1 MPSESKSHNHIYKLN
16 TATKILTG
24 RKAIGNGFGI
34 PDGLGGSCGGGKS
47 ISSGN
52 GGLLGR
58 QTHHTSIQYHH
69 IGETLYITY
78 AR

>member
-1 MPSESKSHNHIYKLN
+1 MLTESKSHNHTYKLEN
-16 TATKILTG
+16 TAILTG

-52 GGLLGR
+52 GGLLGKAN
-58 QTHHTSIQYHH
+58 TSYFFYSIPP
-69 IGETLYITY
+69 T
-78 AR
+78 R